1 MLLMDNLVLVKKI
14 ESEEQF
20 TESGIS
26 KGTTIVED
34 NVFEILDIAY
44 NILDEEPPYKIGDN
58 VLLQFTNGTE
68 HEEGMV
74 ISKGWIVAVIE

>member
-1 MLLMDNLVLVKKI
+1 MLLMDNLVLVKKR
-14 ESEEQF
+14 ESEEQV

-26 KGTTIVED
+26 LGATIVES
-34 NVFEILDIAY
+34 NVFEILDIAD
-44 NILDEEPPYKIGDN
+44 NILKEEPPYKIGDN

-74 ISKGWIVAVIE
+74 ISHNWIVAVIK